1 VKVSKEDVL
10 HVAKLSQLDIAPEEV
25 EMFREQLTQIL
36 DWQDKLNELDL
47 TDMNPTAHV
56 LEMNNVMRE
65 DETRPSLSVK
75 EALKNAPDKEG
86 SYFKVPRIME

>member
-1 VKVSKEDVL
+1 MKVSKEDVL

-75 EALKNAPDKEG
+75 EALNNAPDKEG